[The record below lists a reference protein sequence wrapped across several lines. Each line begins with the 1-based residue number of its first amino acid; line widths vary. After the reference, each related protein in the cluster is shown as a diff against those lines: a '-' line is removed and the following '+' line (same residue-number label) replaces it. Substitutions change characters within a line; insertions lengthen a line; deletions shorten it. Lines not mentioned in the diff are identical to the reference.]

1 MKLFC
6 GAAHPEIGKAVWLF
20 CQNETT
26 THAKYKNSQNR
37 TARKLSRK
45 IG

>member
-6 GAAHPEIGKAVWLF
+6 GAAQPEIGKAVWLLL

-37 TARKLSRK
+37 TARK
-45 IG
+45 